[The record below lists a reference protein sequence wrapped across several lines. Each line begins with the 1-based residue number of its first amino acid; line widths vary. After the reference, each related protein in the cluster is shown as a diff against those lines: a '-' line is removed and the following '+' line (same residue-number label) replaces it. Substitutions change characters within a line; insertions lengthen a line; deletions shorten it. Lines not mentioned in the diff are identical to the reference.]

1 MINAGTVAA
10 FLTLDTEK
18 FDKGIKGANAQL
30 LALGDDNMKMRDKL
44 KGVGSALTDIGRT
57 MTTHVTLPLA
67 GAGLAAL
74 NVAANFDEGMSK
86 VAAISGATGDELDAL
101 RDKAREMGAKTKFSA
116 TEAADAMSYMAMAG
130 WKTEEMLGGIEGIMS
145 LAAASGEDLAT
156 TSDIVTDA
164 LTAFGLKAKD
174 SGHFADVL
182 AAASSNANTNVSLMG
197 ETFKYVAPVAG
208 ALGISAEDTALA
220 TGLMANAGI
229 KASQAGTALRSIF
242 TRLSTDAGASANGLG
257 ALGILTEKLGVQ
269 FYDSEGK
276 VRDFGDV
283 LNEAREKWKTLSAE
297 DSSLFAQKI
306 AGKNGISGWLALMN
320 ASAGDVDKL
329 ASAIEN
335 CDGTAAK
342 MAETM
347 QGNLKG
353 QLTILKSQTEE
364 LAISIGSELMPYANS
379 AVSAAQGLVD
389 KFNSLDSGSK
399 RLIVNAGLVAAAI
412 GPVSATLGKVN
423 SGIGALITSGSA
435 AKAAFTA
442 AGGGIAGFGKWLA
455 TLITPSGLVVA
466 GLAAVA
472 LAGIAIYHDFHRAKD
487 KLKEFNDVM
496 EKSAETSEKIDEIT
510 TALEN
515 LKQARLENYAS
526 ALGEIT
532 TVEHLSG
539 RLDELVDDNG
549 KLIGSKEELQSVV
562 QQLNSKGFTVEL
574 NKTGDLVKNYK
585 DLKNEVAKYV
595 EQKKAQ
601 AMLDA
606 LEPDYQNALKEK
618 AHYYSVYSESIGE
631 AVRLQKLLSDE
642 EYVQG
647 LSVKEYEDLAN
658 AYTELSGKAN
668 EAFSSYQSAC
678 NVIDAYDKSMAAIAK
693 GDFEVASE
701 LLAGYYEDIGT
712 TIKKK
717 SDYAKEEQEKAITE
731 LSEQFKQHIQAY
743 GAAMKIGDETVIN
756 DAKTYLE
763 QAATELEAAGVKLPE
778 GLVEGI
784 EDGSIGYEEAVQK
797 TVKASENAV
806 EGIIKPFNTQ
816 SLQDRLKAA
825 TTEYVDIIPET
836 AKKGLKENSPSRVMM
851 EIGGFAAVGL
861 INGVLQKKL
870 FALTAIKSTMDG
882 MVTVAKGVRFT
893 SVGTGVINGVLA
905 GFNAKKNT
913 LLSAARGIASSISNV
928 MKNALKINSP
938 SKVTMAIGESVTE
951 GMELGMNKGKDS
963 LYRTASDISLDTAEA
978 LAGASQA
985 RYNYQTPATD
995 YGDRLDRLLDAVE
1008 RLVASEPVMQID
1020 GRPFGRLVRSHS
1032 LAK

>member
-44 KGVGSALTDIGRT
+44 NGVGSALTDIGRT

-276 VRDFGDV
+276 VRDFSDV

-442 AGGGIAGFGKWLA
+442 AGGGLAGFGSALVSV
-455 TLITPSGLVVA
+455 ITPAGLVVA
-466 GLAAVA
+466 GLAAVV
-472 LAGIAIYHDFHRAKD
+472 GVVGAIYLANRDATKGTRELGEAMKGASKYADEFRDGLDLSSGVLDEFTAELNAGFNLNDVKTKIKNVQDKITAITSKAHSERRQLTQKEID
-487 KLKEFNDVM
+487 KLHE
-496 EKSAETSEKIDEIT
+496 
-510 TALEN
+510 
-515 LKQARLENYAS
+515 Y
-526 ALGEIT
+526 
-532 TVEHLSG
+532 
-539 RLDELVDDNG
+539 LDELRTLTD
-549 KLIGSKEELQSVV
+549 SEFEYY
-562 QQLNSKGFTVEL
+562 NSNLSG
-574 NKTGDLVKNYK
+574 
-585 DLKNEVAKYV
+585 LKNVIDLGLEMTEESSQQVLSNAKAN
-595 EQKKAQ
+595 QKE
-601 AMLDA
+601 A
-606 LEPDYQNALKEK
+606 LSLAWQSYLTEMSYIANTTKEGSEERRKQSENAK
-618 AHYYSVYSESIGE
+618 AHYDEQVKTVNDSYAEIVS
-631 AVRLQKLLSDE
+631 AVT
-642 EYVQG
+642 
-647 LSVKEYEDLAN
+647 N
-658 AYTELSGKAN
+658 AYFEQNVQNSEFYAALQQYNADVEAENQRHNDRIAKIQEIALSQPMKAAELSR
-668 EAFSSYQSAC
+668 Q
-678 NVIDAYDKSMAAIAK
+678 
-693 GDFEVASE
+693 
-701 LLAGYYEDIGT
+701 
-712 TIKKK
+712 
-717 SDYAKEEQEKAITE
+717 EQEKHNRIMDKLNGQLAKSFDDNAQKIVGTFSAMVTE
-731 LSEQFKQHIQAY
+731 VDKSNGLMTSDATQF
-743 GAAMKIGDETVIN
+743 
-756 DAKTYLE
+756 
-763 QAATELEAAGVKLPE
+763 ATDFVACYDNLPE
-778 GLVEGI
+778 KLRKKM
-784 EDGSIGYEEAVQK
+784 DS
-797 TVKASENAV
+797 AV
-806 EGIIKPFNTQ
+806 EGMRRALNQ
-816 SLQDRLKAA
+816 GKAKVLRA
-825 TTEYVDIIPET
+825 AET
-836 AKKGLKENSPSRVMM
+836 
-851 EIGGFAAVGL
+851 
-861 INGVLQKKL
+861 
-870 FALTAIKSTMDG
+870 
-882 MVTVAKGVRFT
+882 
-893 SVGTGVINGVLA
+893 
-905 GFNAKKNT
+905 
-913 LLSAARGIASSISNV
+913 IASGVGSV
-928 MKNALKINSP
+928 MSAALKINSP

-963 LYRTASDISLDTAEA
+963 LYRTASDISLDTAEV
-978 LAGASQA
+978 LAGVSQA

>member
-466 GLAAVA
+466 GLAAVV
-472 LAGIAIYHDFHRAKD
+472 GVIGAIYLANRDATKGTRELGEAMKGASKYADEFKSGLDISSGAIDEFTAELNAGFNLNDVKTKIKNVQDKITAITSKAHSERRQLTQKEID
-487 KLKEFNDVM
+487 KLHE
-496 EKSAETSEKIDEIT
+496 
-510 TALEN
+510 
-515 LKQARLENYAS
+515 Y
-526 ALGEIT
+526 
-532 TVEHLSG
+532 
-539 RLDELVDDNG
+539 LDELRTLTD
-549 KLIGSKEELQSVV
+549 SEFEYY
-562 QQLNSKGFTVEL
+562 NSNLSG
-574 NKTGDLVKNYK
+574 
-585 DLKNEVAKYV
+585 LKNVIDSGLEMTEESSQQVLSNAKAN
-595 EQKKAQ
+595 KKE
-601 AMLDA
+601 A
-606 LEPDYQNALKEK
+606 LSLAWQSYLTEMSYIANTTKEGSEERRKQSENAK
-618 AHYYSVYSESIGE
+618 AHYYEQVKTVNDSYAEIVS
-631 AVRLQKLLSDE
+631 AVT
-642 EYVQG
+642 
-647 LSVKEYEDLAN
+647 N
-658 AYTELSGKAN
+658 AYFEQNVQNSEFYAALQQYNADV
-668 EAFSSYQSAC
+668 EAENQRHA
-678 NVIDAYDKSMAAIAK
+678 DAEQKILDDIAAGNLDAQ
-693 GDFEVASE
+693 
-701 LLAGYYEDIGT
+701 AG
-712 TIKKK
+712 
-717 SDYAKEEQEKAITE
+717 AFEQEKEIEKHNKKMDELNGQLAKSFDDNAQKIVGTFSAMVTE
-731 LSEQFKQHIQAY
+731 VDKSGGLMTSDATQF
-743 GAAMKIGDETVIN
+743 
-756 DAKTYLE
+756 
-763 QAATELEAAGVKLPE
+763 ATDLVACYDNLPE
-778 GLVEGI
+778 KLRKKM
-784 EDGSIGYEEAVQK
+784 DS
-797 TVKASENAV
+797 AV
-806 EGIIKPFNTQ
+806 EGMRRALNQ
-816 SLQDRLKAA
+816 GKAKVLRA
-825 TTEYVDIIPET
+825 AET
-836 AKKGLKENSPSRVMM
+836 
-851 EIGGFAAVGL
+851 
-861 INGVLQKKL
+861 
-870 FALTAIKSTMDG
+870 
-882 MVTVAKGVRFT
+882 
-893 SVGTGVINGVLA
+893 
-905 GFNAKKNT
+905 
-913 LLSAARGIASSISNV
+913 IASGVGSV
-928 MKNALKINSP
+928 MSAALKINSP

>member
-44 KGVGSALTDIGRT
+44 NGVGSALTDIGRT

-276 VRDFGDV
+276 VRKFSDV

-412 GPVSATLGKVN
+412 GPVAMGLGKATSGVN
-423 SGIGALITSGSA
+423 TLITVGSSA
-435 AKAAFTA
+435 AAAFTA
-442 AGGGIAGFGKWLA
+442 AGGGLAGFGSALVSV
-455 TLITPSGLVVA
+455 ITPAGLVVA
-466 GLAAVA
+466 GLAAVV
-472 LAGIAIYHDFHRAKD
+472 GVVGAIYLANRDATKGTRELGEAMKGASKYADEFRDGLDLSSGVLDEFTAELNAGFNLNDVKTKIKNVQDKITAITSKAHSERRQLTQKEID
-487 KLKEFNDVM
+487 KLHE
-496 EKSAETSEKIDEIT
+496 
-510 TALEN
+510 
-515 LKQARLENYAS
+515 Y
-526 ALGEIT
+526 
-532 TVEHLSG
+532 
-539 RLDELVDDNG
+539 LDELRTLTD
-549 KLIGSKEELQSVV
+549 SEFEYY
-562 QQLNSKGFTVEL
+562 NSNLSG
-574 NKTGDLVKNYK
+574 
-585 DLKNEVAKYV
+585 LKNVIDSGLEMTEESSQQVLSNAKAN
-595 EQKKAQ
+595 QKE
-601 AMLDA
+601 A
-606 LEPDYQNALKEK
+606 LSLAWQSYLTEMSYIANTTKEGSEERRKQSENAK
-618 AHYYSVYSESIGE
+618 AHYDEQVKTVNDSYAEIVS
-631 AVRLQKLLSDE
+631 AVT
-642 EYVQG
+642 
-647 LSVKEYEDLAN
+647 N
-658 AYTELSGKAN
+658 AYFEQNVQNSEFYAALQQYNADVEAENQRHNDSIAEIQEIALSQPMKAAELSR
-668 EAFSSYQSAC
+668 Q
-678 NVIDAYDKSMAAIAK
+678 
-693 GDFEVASE
+693 
-701 LLAGYYEDIGT
+701 
-712 TIKKK
+712 
-717 SDYAKEEQEKAITE
+717 EQEKHNRIMDKLNGQLAKSFDDNAQKIVGTFSAMVTE
-731 LSEQFKQHIQAY
+731 VDKSNGLMTSDATQF
-743 GAAMKIGDETVIN
+743 
-756 DAKTYLE
+756 
-763 QAATELEAAGVKLPE
+763 ATDFVACYDNLPE
-778 GLVEGI
+778 KLR
-784 EDGSIGYEEAVQK
+784 K
-797 TVKASENAV
+797 TMDSAV
-806 EGIIKPFNTQ
+806 EGMRRALNQ
-816 SLQDRLKAA
+816 GKAKVLRA
-825 TTEYVDIIPET
+825 AET
-836 AKKGLKENSPSRVMM
+836 
-851 EIGGFAAVGL
+851 
-861 INGVLQKKL
+861 
-870 FALTAIKSTMDG
+870 
-882 MVTVAKGVRFT
+882 
-893 SVGTGVINGVLA
+893 
-905 GFNAKKNT
+905 
-913 LLSAARGIASSISNV
+913 IASGVGSV
-928 MKNALKINSP
+928 MSAALKINSP

-951 GMELGMNKGKDS
+951 GMELGMNKGKNS

-985 RYNYQTPATD
+985 RYDFQTPATD

>member
-86 VAAISGATGDELDAL
+86 VAAISGAIGSELDAL

-412 GPVSATLGKVN
+412 GPVAMGLGKATSGVN
-423 SGIGALITSGSA
+423 TLITVGS
-435 AKAAFTA
+435 KAAA
-442 AGGGIAGFGKWLA
+442 AFAAADGVLAGFGSALVSV
-455 TLITPSGLVVA
+455 ITPAGLVVA
-466 GLAAVA
+466 GLAAVV
-472 LAGIAIYHDFHRAKD
+472 GVVGAIYLANRDATKGTRELGEAMKGASKYADEFRNGINSAAGNVDDFASAMNAGFD
-487 KLKEFNDVM
+487 LNDIETQIRDVQS
-496 EKSAETSEKIDEIT
+496 KITAIASKATSERRALTQSEIT
-510 TALEN
+510 EINKYYKKLRSLYQQEQEYYQSNLGALQTVVENNFDATAQNAQKTLGKAQHYRDNAIEAAEKAYESEVAWINKTVDKNSEAYDKKLEKAKESYDEQVQAANDGYAEIVSTVAGAYAEQNMENSQFFSDLQQHNADVEAENKRHHQAVADLREAANQGDIDANAKLELEMATHQNN
-515 LKQARLENYAS
+515 LEKIHNQMAGNFDKNAQ
-526 ALGEIT
+526 EIT
-532 TVEHLSG
+532 GTLM
-539 RLDELVDDNG
+539 
-549 KLIGSKEELQSVV
+549 
-562 QQLNSKGFTVEL
+562 
-574 NKTGDLVKNYK
+574 
-585 DLKNEVAKYV
+585 
-595 EQKKAQ
+595 
-601 AMLDA
+601 AMLDEIKRNDGKMTDETRKFITEFIACYDSLPPDMRKTMDSTVEAMRRA
-606 LEPDYQNALKEK
+606 LERGKPKVLAV
-618 AHYYSVYSESIGE
+618 ARSIASGISG
-631 AVRLQKLLSDE
+631 VTRQTLQ
-642 EYVQG
+642 
-647 LSVKEYEDLAN
+647 VK
-658 AYTELSGKAN
+658 
-668 EAFSSYQSAC
+668 
-678 NVIDAYDKSMAAIAK
+678 
-693 GDFEVASE
+693 
-701 LLAGYYEDIGT
+701 
-712 TIKKK
+712 
-717 SDYAKEEQEKAITE
+717 
-731 LSEQFKQHIQAY
+731 
-743 GAAMKIGDETVIN
+743 
-756 DAKTYLE
+756 
-763 QAATELEAAGVKLPE
+763 
-778 GLVEGI
+778 
-784 EDGSIGYEEAVQK
+784 
-797 TVKASENAV
+797 
-806 EGIIKPFNTQ
+806 
-816 SLQDRLKAA
+816 
-825 TTEYVDIIPET
+825 
-836 AKKGLKENSPSRVMM
+836 SPSRVMM
-851 EIGGFAAVGL
+851 EIGEYTTQGF
-861 INGVLQKKL
+861 
-870 FALTAIKSTMDG
+870 
-882 MVTVAKGVRFT
+882 
-893 SVGTGVINGVLA
+893 
-905 GFNAKKNT
+905 
-913 LLSAARGIASSISNV
+913 
-928 MKNALKINSP
+928 
-938 SKVTMAIGESVTE
+938 
-951 GMELGMNKGKDS
+951 ELGLVKGKDS
-963 LYRTASDISLDTAEA
+963 LYRTASDISLDTAEV
-978 LAGASQA
+978 LAGVSQA